1 MFLLLLLLFD
11 FYLCINGWDLS
22 IEKLKFVELSV
33 WWSRKEKWNR
43 VKWKCG
49 ILFFKLGLV
58 ECTWVSRC
66 SSYFFFQSHFMGL
79 EYIAIFLPDFFLLIG
94 YSWFLIAD
102 VFLDIAKNWVDTT
115 IMVVGTPKIL
125 RLWPKLWL
133 QTVFLKP
140 LGYWCCNFF

>member
-1 MFLLLLLLFD
+1 
-11 FYLCINGWDLS
+11 
-22 IEKLKFVELSV
+22 
-33 WWSRKEKWNR
+33 
-43 VKWKCG
+43 
-49 ILFFKLGLV
+49 
-58 ECTWVSRC
+58 
-66 SSYFFFQSHFMGL
+66 MGL

-140 LGYWCCNFF
+140 LGY